1 MVILDFFCP
10 RVIKTNEKKEEG
22 EEPSTKRHINNT
34 AMKVGGSSLLC
45 KSNQV

>member
-1 MVILDFFCP
+1 MIFSSQESLKQMKGDGD
-10 RVIKTNEKKEEG
+10 EKL
-22 EEPSTKRHINNT
+22 STKRHINNT